1 MIRRIYECRAQSS
14 CDAEFPIK
22 VHLTK
27 IGEVWDTMP
36 VTDKQNPLSLKK
48 VALREL
54 PNESKNIITTPPRN
68 NLPLKSKGV
77 SPESTKIIG
86 TKRQT
91 PDNPTSPSTYQQSN
105 TSANRH
111 LVYVRRKLEN
121 EQGKISTCTNVESV
135 DSPESKITRKDGKAE
150 QNLQNDQRDEPKVA
164 SFPIFL
170 KNCDQ
175 SSQEDYIR
183 MLRSLSA
190 AGRSKHAVE
199 LEKRAIQLLLEEGK
213 ELHRM
218 KVLNV
223 LGKASPKDHLTVS
236 PQTSSLHPYFQ
247 Q

>member
-1 MIRRIYECRAQSS
+1 M
-14 CDAEFPIK
+14 
-22 VHLTK
+22 TK

-36 VTDKQNPLSLKK
+36 VTDKQNPFPLKK

-135 DSPESKITRKDGKAE
+135 DSPESKIIRKDGKAE

-164 SFPIFL
+164 SFPVLWPLQNSMFTTGAPVQADPPRPSNQDWKERFIHLQIFL

-183 MLRSLSA
+183 SKLLS
-190 AGRSKHAVE
+190 
-199 LEKRAIQLLLEEGK
+199 
-213 ELHRM
+213 
-218 KVLNV
+218 
-223 LGKASPKDHLTVS
+223 
-236 PQTSSLHPYFQ
+236 
-247 Q
+247 